1 VQGLR
6 ERLPASVP
14 AAIVQHASIGAERRL
29 LSTLG
34 RLVADAAAHGFGS
47 PAVLIIGDVLR
58 EAEADVARPLGRHA
72 AAGR

>member
-1 VQGLR
+1 
-6 ERLPASVP
+6 
-14 AAIVQHASIGAERRL
+14 
-29 LSTLG
+29 
-34 RLVADAAAHGFGS
+34 VADAAAHGFGS